1 MPHDTAMDSAVTV
14 IGLRGD
20 TSFGDIVAYF
30 TGRGGDVILLDP
42 EMVCGKSHIESA
54 VMHARRAFDESRN
67 RSKTVLTETILYA
80 AGERQIG
87 KALKKMGPKPGKTEF
102 VACVFGLGGEICA
115 ENIGMRRDD
124 SLCDASD
131 AKASNLGIPL
141 EFGIPPGDLAL
152 EMVASV
158 DLLKQ

>member
-1 MPHDTAMDSAVTV
+1 MDSAVTV
-14 IGLRGD
+14 VGLRGD

-102 VACVFGLGGEICA
+102 VACIFGMSGDVHPDD
-115 ENIGMRRDD
+115 IGMRRDD

-131 AKASNLGIPL
+131 AKASNLGIPP
-141 EFGIPPGDLAL
+141 EFGIPPGDLTL